1 MLAVESLLSLYL
13 CNDTSVYVAVF
24 QCLVYVFCLHF
35 RNTNIQLGVLVHK
48 LWKEAR
54 NKVRGDG
61 GQYGNVESSRK
72 RMPLFFNNFFQ
83 LLCPYKN
90 IPSSLYNEHS
100 FGSWFDGLLASVEY
114 LYAQFFFQFLNH

>member
-1 MLAVESLLSLYL
+1 MAEFYELFAEAMPLVEQPKIFARQIGCANCLVVEQGIAFRYINKELLKVEMFAVEPLLSLYL

-61 GQYGNVESSRK
+61 GQYGNVESS
-72 RMPLFFNNFFQ
+72 
-83 LLCPYKN
+83 
-90 IPSSLYNEHS
+90 
-100 FGSWFDGLLASVEY
+100 
-114 LYAQFFFQFLNH
+114 